1 MTTQP
6 EVSEV
11 LSEDVLMQ
19 ARREKRSQWTEKGI
33 DAYPTAD
40 GLKPSSLA
48 KDIHLQFGSLSKEE
62 LEAKNQAG
70 GVGRFSVAGRVL
82 LHRSFGKAT
91 FLTIQDRSSRI
102 QIYAQTSKLPP
113 QTYEMIKHLDLGDIV
128 FAEGTIF
135 KTKTGEL
142 TIDADKFQ
150 LMTKNVKP
158 LPEKFHGLQ
167 DIEARYRHRYL
178 DLISNEE
185 SRRVFILRSEIIRQI
200 REFFYQRDYLEVE
213 TPMLHP
219 LVGGAA
225 ARPFETFHNT
235 LKMKLF
241 LRIAP
246 ELYLKRLVV
255 GGLDRVFEINR
266 CFRNEGISIK
276 HNPEFTMLE
285 FYEAFATYHDLMAM
299 TEVLIEAIAIK
310 LMGRAELE
318 YQGARISLKA
328 PFARMTI
335 ADAIAKTTK
344 VNPQDE
350 NVLRGE
356 LKKKGIELKSHTS
369 LAEVQFRFFEEFVE
383 EHLIQPTY
391 IMDHPIEI
399 SPLARRSSQRPD
411 IAERFELYIAGR
423 EVANG
428 FNELNDPDDQ
438 ASRFHDQL
446 KRKAAGDEEA
456 SDFDEDYI
464 QALQVGLPPTAG
476 EGIGIDRLVML
487 FANVPSIRDVILF
500 PQLRSTHHKAE
511 ESHPA

>member
-399 SPLARRSSQRPD
+399 SPLARRSTQRPD

>member
-1 MTTQP
+1 MSTQP
-6 EVSEV
+6 DAQEAPT
-11 LSEDVLMQ
+11 EDVLML
-19 ARREKRSQWTEKGI
+19 ARREKRAQWIEKGVEV
-33 DAYPTAD
+33 YPTAD
-40 GLKPSSLA
+40 GLKPGARARDLHQS
-48 KDIHLQFGSLSKEE
+48 FGSLSKEE
-62 LEAKNQAG
+62 LEAKNQSG
-70 GVGRFSVAGRVL
+70 LLSRFSVAGRIL

-91 FLTIQDRSSRI
+91 FLTIQDRSGRI
-102 QIYAQTSKLPP
+102 QIYAQTSKLSAE
-113 QTYEMIKHLDLGDIV
+113 TYEIIKHLDLGDIV
-128 FAEGTIF
+128 FAEGTLF

-142 TIDADKFQ
+142 TVDAVVFK
-150 LMTKNVKP
+150 LLTKNIKP

-178 DLISNEE
+178 DLISNEA
-185 SRRVFILRSEIIRQI
+185 SRRVFVLRSEVIRVI

-299 TEVLIEAIAIK
+299 TEELIESLAVK
-310 LMGRAELE
+310 LLGKPEIE
-318 YQGARISLKA
+318 YQGTSISLKR

-335 ADAIAKTTK
+335 ADAITMTTK
-344 VNPQDE
+344 SNPRDE
-350 NVLRGE
+350 NFLRQE

-399 SPLARRSSQRPD
+399 SPLARRSSQRPE

-438 ASRFHDQL
+438 ASRFNDQL

-487 FANVPSIRDVILF
+487 FADVPSIRDVILF
-500 PQLRSTHHKAE
+500 PQLRSTHHKSE
-511 ESHPA
+511 EPHQA